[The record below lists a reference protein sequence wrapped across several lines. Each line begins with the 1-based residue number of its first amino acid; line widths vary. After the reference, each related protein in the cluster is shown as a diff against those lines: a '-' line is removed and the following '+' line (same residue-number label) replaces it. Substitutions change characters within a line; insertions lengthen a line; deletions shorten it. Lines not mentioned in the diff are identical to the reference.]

1 MSNRRKRDDRL
12 SRGAAMR
19 RERERAEARRNRTVA
34 AIVAA
39 IVAVI
44 VAAGALVFALQRG
57 GGGEAPHEM
66 TSDYGIVYSADSIG
80 SDEKVEGV
88 KPVKLVFYEDFICPA
103 CKAFEDQV
111 GGYVEKQVKLGVI
124 SVEYRPIA
132 YLDQASTTD
141 YSSRAANAAACVYD
155 SAGVEAFQRFHD
167 LLFANQPPEGGP
179 GLDDDTLIQMAEE
192 VGVDDVEPCID
203 NQEFEDVVIDATD
216 AASQNNVVG
225 TPTILVAGK
234 ELQGAEKDAI
244 PGLEDLVNAV
254 LSAGARTPV
263 APSEPGASEPGA
275 RESPSDKQQ

>member
-1 MSNRRKRDDRL
+1 VSNRRKRDERL

-19 RERERAEARRNRTVA
+19 RERERAGARRNRTVA

-44 VAAGALVFALQRG
+44 VAAGALVFAVQRG
-57 GGGEAPHEM
+57 GSSETPHEM

-80 SDEKVEGV
+80 SDEKVEGI

-111 GGYVEKQVKLGVI
+111 GSYVEDQVKLGVI

-132 YLDQASTTD
+132 FLDQASTTD

-155 SAGVEAFQRFHD
+155 SGGVEAFQKFHD
-167 LLFANQPPEGGP
+167 ILFANQPPEGGP
-179 GLDDDTLIQMAEE
+179 GLDDDTLIQMADQA
-192 VGVDDVEPCID
+192 GADDVESCID
-203 NQEFEDVVIDATD
+203 SQEFEDVVIDATD
-216 AASQNNVVG
+216 AASQNNVVE
-225 TPTILVAGK
+225 TPTILVAGE
-234 ELQGAEKDAI
+234 ELESSQEGTV

-254 LSAGARTPV
+254 LAAGARTPV
-263 APSEPGASEPGA
+263 APSEPSASEPGA
-275 RESPSDKQQ
+275 TESPADKQQ

>member
-1 MSNRRKRDDRL
+1 MSNRRKRDQRL

-19 RERERAEARRNRTVA
+19 RERERAEARRNLTVA

-39 IVAVI
+39 IVAII

-57 GGGEAPHEM
+57 GGGETPHEM

-111 GGYVEKQVKLGVI
+111 GSYVEDQVKLGVI

-167 LLFANQPPEGGP
+167 ILYANQPPEGGP
-179 GLDDDTLIQMAEE
+179 GLDDETLTQMADQ
-192 VGVDDVEPCID
+192 VGADVESCID

-216 AASQNNVVG
+216 AASQNNVVE

-234 ELQGAEKDAI
+234 ELESSQENTV
-244 PGLEDLVNAV
+244 PSLEDLVNAV

-263 APSEPGASEPGA
+263 APSEPSASEPGA
-275 RESPSDKQQ
+275 SESPPDQQQ